1 MKGLAGVRLLR
12 ARLHFA
18 RRREQGQVWAYPLL
32 KVVKLFHKLHRW
44 ASRGPIRDPEILE
57 GGTLACPIPFRE
69 MVINCDGTVACGS
82 TAEAPVLDA
91 LIEGAEHARLT
102 GIWEG
107 EAFRSMRTRML
118 AGDRSA
124 CQGCQLYRCPGFEP
138 LSEDE
143 QIQLSSG
150 GRVPRIRQLLIEP
163 TAVCNFDCPTI
174 CGHSFPKSK
183 QPVSRRQVKFMPM
196 NLFRQLVEAID
207 LPIDKICFYNY
218 GEPLLHPEF
227 SAMCRLMRERCPSSI
242 ITTSTNGSR
251 LGDPG
256 VRAGLLAS
264 GMDEIIISVD
274 GASQATY
281 EVYRRGGRFEDILQ
295 GMRLLKEE
303 RDRAGLLRPRILWR
317 YILFPWNDS
326 EEELAEAERLA
337 GEIGVDRFCYHLSDL
352 PEMASEIY
360 RPGTEAF
367 ERIPGKLF

>member
-1 MKGLAGVRLLR
+1 MKVLAGVRLPR

-32 KVVKLFHKLHRW
+32 KVAKFFHKVHRW
-44 ASRGPIRDPEILE
+44 TRPGSAQNPKTGVLP
-57 GGTLACPIPFRE
+57 CPIPFRE

-82 TAEAPVLDA
+82 TAQAPILEA
-91 LIEGAEHARLT
+91 LIQGAEPVGLT

-107 EAFRSMRTRML
+107 EAFRSMRARML

-138 LSEDE
+138 LSEEE
-143 QIQLSSG
+143 QTSNG
-150 GRVPRIRQLLIEP
+150 GGALRIHQLLIEP

-183 QPVSRRQVKFMPM
+183 QPVSARQVTFMPM
-196 NLFRQLVEAID
+196 DLFRRLVDAID

-256 VRAGLLAS
+256 VRVGLLAS
-264 GMDEIIISVD
+264 GLDELIVSVD

-281 EVYRRGGRFEDILQ
+281 EVYRRGGRFEDILR
-295 GMRLLKEE
+295 GMRLLREE

-317 YILFPWNDS
+317 YILFPWNDRD
-326 EEELAEAERLA
+326 EDLAEAERLA

-352 PEMASEIY
+352 PGMASETY

-367 ERIPGKLF
+367 ERIRGRLF